1 MWGAPGG
8 LLASES
14 RLRGPSVLAE
24 RSTKYR
30 PKPRAWYRSPW
41 VTALVVVGFV
51 AVVAVI
57 LVIPVWA
64 TDTPTYCM
72 SCKATRVAG
81 ERWKTSSH
89 SNVSCTACHV
99 PAGLGNAIKWRSREW
114 LNVWADYLNV
124 PRSPSV
130 GQRPGN
136 ANCLKCHTLKGIPGP
151 HRRHPHAA
159 PGAREPAQ
167 PLVRRLPRQGRAPRA
182 GREDDRVH
190 GRVQHVPQ
198 HRGRPEQLHLLP
210 HHAAVS
216 ERAPQGLHPDSR
228 SAGARRT
235 SRPASAATT
244 TRRSSATPA
253 TPSRRRTTSR
263 GPGATRTARRP
274 RRSRSRCTGCHD
286 AKTFCAQ
293 CHLVNHPSDW
303 VTTHGPIAA
312 RSGGACLV
320 CHPQAMCD
328 ACHKQR
334 GVTP

>member
-1 MWGAPGG
+1 
-8 LLASES
+8 LAD
-14 RLRGPSVLAE
+14 
-24 RSTKYR
+24 RSTRYR

-41 VTALVVVGFV
+41 VAALVVVGFV

-81 ERWKTSSH
+81 EQWKKSSH
-89 SNVSCTACHV
+89 AKVTCTACHV
-99 PAGLGNAIKWRSREW
+99 PPGLGNAIKWRSREW

-136 ANCLKCHTLKGIPGP
+136 ANCLKCHTLKGIPDHIGDIRMP
-151 HRRHPHAA
+151 HQVHVNLRNLTCADCHDKVAHPTPGEKTTVSMAVCSMCHNTEGAPSNCTFCHLTPPPRNVHPKNYIQTHGQQALANEQACLRCHHNKAQFCDACHAN
-159 PGAREPAQ
+159 PT
-167 PLVRRLPRQGRAPRA
+167 
-182 GREDDRVH
+182 
-190 GRVQHVPQ
+190 
-198 HRGRPEQLHLLP
+198 
-210 HHAAVS
+210 
-216 ERAPQGLHPDSR
+216 PDHFSGTWR
-228 SAGARRT
+228 YT
-235 SRPASAATT
+235 H
-244 TRRSSATPA
+244 
-253 TPSRRRTTSR
+253 
-263 GPGATRTARRP
+263 GATAKKDP
-274 RRSRSRCTGCHD
+274 LSCTGCHD
-286 AKTFCAQ
+286 SKTFCAQ

-334 GVTP
+334 GITP